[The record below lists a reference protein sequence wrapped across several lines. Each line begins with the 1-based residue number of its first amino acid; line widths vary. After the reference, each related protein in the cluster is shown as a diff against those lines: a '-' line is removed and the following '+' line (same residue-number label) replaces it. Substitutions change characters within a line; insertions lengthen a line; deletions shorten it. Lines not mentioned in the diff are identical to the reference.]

1 MIIIV
6 MIIVTII
13 VTEVSRGRVYENA
26 HHMMVYENMVIMRIA
41 RAQHGLEN
49 MVYENHARTN
59 LNYNK
64 LIIMREKKKSCASN
78 AGA

>member
-1 MIIIV
+1 
-6 MIIVTII
+6 
-13 VTEVSRGRVYENA
+13 
-26 HHMMVYENMVIMRIA
+26 MRIA

-64 LIIMREKKKSCASN
+64 LIIMREKKRVALRTPGRDLARQGFN
-78 AGA
+78 PDVVQARVAGRLKKGR

>member
-49 MVYENHARTN
+49 MVYENRARTTWS
-59 LNYNK
+59 
-64 LIIMREKKKSCASN
+64 REH
-78 AGA
+78 GL